1 MSLSSTTWLPRRADG
16 DAVVLS
22 ATWRVGVRSSMAIE
36 VRRAFE
42 DGHAEVLL
50 TLTDGR
56 TLAIAAEFEAESGE
70 WTIRTAASGGVAPF
84 VLSCVDRGSLRP
96 VLVTDLPAKVG
107 LAGGTY
113 ELECCRA

>member
-22 ATWRVGVRSSMAIE
+22 ATWRVGVRSSMAVE
-36 VRRAFE
+36 VRRAYD
-42 DGHAEVLL
+42 DGQAEVLL
-50 TLTDGR
+50 TLPDGR
-56 TLAIAAEFEAESGE
+56 TLAVSAAFEAESSE

-84 VLSCVDRGSLRP
+84 VLSCVDRGSLQP